1 MDTAGVSN
9 SSLELPTE
17 GTIVAHVVVVGF
29 HAQLGNRIEFA
40 YPRLRGDPILRSPK
54 ISDTSDIS
62 FDVSTPRV
70 VRQDEQNA
78 PADSETYSSPTRSPS
93 HRPLQDWGVLPDEW
107 SFLPFMAL
115 PDGVHDQTH
124 DLVFFTLPPDVHC
137 VACFRQVTADS
148 VKTHSAASGR
158 SYERSVASRG
168 SVQKSVVLLCR
179 RPYFGVLADRLTPA
193 VRAYFDQAD
202 FANTQVLA
210 SLFHSLN
217 VSLARP
223 SLSNADTFFHGLDLQ
238 TLVRRLGPQLLAVLK
253 LILLERRLVIYSQP
267 VRHASNAVIA
277 LASIFNGALD
287 TISPKLRP
295 LDTSPDDAVT
305 GLPLSIFGPADR
317 VVLQPYAPLPM
328 VSQLIPNDRRNGCLI
343 GTSHNVGILLSSTA
357 AAHARRVNADKRNS
371 FLAHASESPLN
382 ATKTAIHSAISNA
395 TSDRNKTLL
404 PTDRGPSTSSSIGSS
419 ELRIKS
425 EPSSNSKAVSGG
437 VPIVDAL
444 VNLATGKVSVSA
456 ALEPYCRVTKAERIF
471 MRDLLVSTAQTSASV
486 SLSGSTGPFVGSDDY
501 IRVRLRSYLSR
512 FLHSVASID
521 GVHGGPVG
529 GETWNTEMAQHFD
542 LTEVDVYNE
551 SFVRQWLTTRNAA
564 EWARRCGLRHS
575 KVIPPPAPE
584 VETSPSDDGALN
596 VDVVAA
602 GLSGLRKNV
611 AEFGRL
617 TTAVSS
623 KAAEGLS
630 SLFRRIE
637 LEVARMDSAVNAATN
652 HVGTSGGQ
660 AGLPTAAGGRSEPG
674 LKQVGAKIKME
685 STKADGQGTEGQP
698 G

>member
-1 MDTAGVSN
+1 MSSSN
-9 SSLELPTE
+9 LELPTE

-62 FDVSTPRV
+62 CDVSTPRV
-70 VRQDEQNA
+70 RQNEQNA
-78 PADSETYSSPTRSPS
+78 DADVEIYSTPTRSPS

-115 PDGVHDQTH
+115 PDGVHDQIH

-137 VACFRQVTADS
+137 VACFRQVNAGS
-148 VKTHSAASGR
+148 AKTHSAASGR

-223 SLSNADTFFHGLDLQ
+223 SLSNADTLFHGLDLR

-253 LILLERRLVIYSQP
+253 LILLERRIVIYSQP

-287 TISPKLRP
+287 TISPTIRP
-295 LDTSPDDAVT
+295 LDTSPDDDVT
-305 GLPLSIFGPADR
+305 GLPLSIFGQADR
-317 VVLQPYAPLPM
+317 VLLQPYAPLPM
-328 VSQLIPNDRRNGCLI
+328 VPQLIPNHQQNGCLL
-343 GTSHNVGILLSSTA
+343 GTSHNVGLLLSSTA
-357 AAHARRVNADKRNS
+357 AAHARRANAARRAN
-371 FLAHASESPLN
+371 FLVQVSESPLDATRTALQPSSSN
-382 ATKTAIHSAISNA
+382 ASSDQNKTALATEKAPLSASKSN
-395 TSDRNKTLL
+395 NKSKVNDTKLNAK
-404 PTDRGPSTSSSIGSS
+404 PT
-419 ELRIKS
+419 
-425 EPSSNSKAVSGG
+425 SGG

-456 ALEPYCRVTKAERIF
+456 ALEPYCRVTKIERIF
-471 MRDLLVSTAQTSASV
+471 MRDLLSSTAQTSASV
-486 SLSGSTGPFVGSDDY
+486 SLSGSTGPFLGSDDY
-501 IRVRLRSYLSR
+501 IRTRLRSYLLR
-512 FLHSVASID
+512 FLHSVASIE

-529 GETWNTEMAQHFD
+529 GETWNREMVQHFD
-542 LTEVDVYNE
+542 LSEVDVYNE
-551 SFVRQWLTTRNAA
+551 GFVRQWLTTRNAA

-584 VETSPSDDGALN
+584 VESAYADDDALN
-596 VDVVAA
+596 VDAVSA

-611 AEFGRL
+611 VEFGRL

-623 KAAEGLS
+623 RAAEGLS
-630 SLFRRIE
+630 NLFRRIE
-637 LEVARMDSAVNAATN
+637 LEVAKMDNAVNAATN
-652 HVGTSGGQ
+652 HVRTPAGQ
-660 AGLPTAAGGRSEPG
+660 TGLSTAASDRSG
-674 LKQVGAKIKME
+674 AQLKQKDVKMKVGAARIDKQE
-685 STKADGQGTEGQP
+685 TDERP

>member
-1 MDTAGVSN
+1 MSMSS
-9 SSLELPTE
+9 SSLELPSE

-70 VRQDEQNA
+70 RQDEQNGDVN
-78 PADSETYSSPTRSPS
+78 ADNFSTPTRSPS

-115 PDGVHDQTH
+115 PDGVHDHSH
-124 DLVFFTLPPDVHC
+124 DLVFFTLPRDVHC

-148 VKTHSAASGR
+148 AKTHSAASGR

-223 SLSNADTFFHGLDLQ
+223 SLSNADTLFHGLDLR

-253 LILLERRLVIYSQP
+253 LILLERRIIIYSQP

-287 TISPKLRP
+287 TISPTVRP
-295 LDTSPDDAVT
+295 LDTSPDDDVT
-305 GLPLSIFGPADR
+305 GLPLSIFGLSDR
-317 VVLQPYAPLPM
+317 VVLQPYAPLPL
-328 VSQLIPNDRRNGCLI
+328 VSQLIPNHHQNGCLL
-343 GTSHNVGILLSSTA
+343 GTSHNVGLLLSSA
-357 AAHARRVNADKRNS
+357 ASTHARRASTAKRTS
-371 FLAHASESPLN
+371 FLAQASESPLDVTRAALQSAVSN
-382 ATKTAIHSAISNA
+382 PTLDRNRAMLSTERAPSSAPKTSGEQKVSSNTPNPKA
-395 TSDRNKTLL
+395 TS
-404 PTDRGPSTSSSIGSS
+404 
-419 ELRIKS
+419 
-425 EPSSNSKAVSGG
+425 VG

-444 VNLATGKVSVSA
+444 VNLGSGKVSVSA
-456 ALEPYCRVTKAERIF
+456 ALEPFCRVTKAERVF
-471 MRDLLVSTAQTSASV
+471 MRDLLSATAQTSASV
-486 SLSGSTGPFVGSDDY
+486 SQSGATGPFIGSDDY
-501 IRVRLRSYLSR
+501 IRTRLRAYLSR
-512 FLHSVASID
+512 FLHSAASIQ

-529 GETWNTEMAQHFD
+529 GETWNREMVLQFD
-542 LTEVDVYNE
+542 LSKVDVYNE

-584 VETSPSDDGALN
+584 VETAYTDDDAMN
-596 VDVVAA
+596 VDAVAA
-602 GLSGLRKNV
+602 GLFGLRKNV

-617 TTAVSS
+617 TTVVSS

-630 SLFRRIE
+630 NLFRRIE
-637 LEVARMDSAVNAATN
+637 QEVAKIDTAVTAATN

-660 AGLPTAAGGRSEPG
+660 AGLSTGAGDRSEAEF
-674 LKQVGAKIKME
+674 KQKDAKMKLE
-685 STKADGQGTEGQP
+685 AARADKQETGGQP